1 VNPDQTMEKVV
12 KLLPKKS
19 KILDVGSGMP
29 PLHKNWFTRRGM
41 IVDTCDFF
49 PGSTYQGDFNKIK
62 LPRGAY
68 DCLWLSHV
76 LEHQLN
82 VGMFLKKCY
91 RICKKDGMIAVT
103 VPPRT
108 TYTAGGHVTQWNP
121 GMLIYNL
128 VLAGFDCSDAHI
140 KQYGYNQS
148 VIAYKKPFKMPPL
161 KYDSGDLKTLN
172 KWLPKGLEY
181 KKFGNF
187 EGDIEEHNW

>member
-1 VNPDQTMEKVV
+1 MNPDQTMEKVAQILA
-12 KLLPKKS
+12 KNS
-19 KILDVGSGMP
+19 KVLDVGAGANRP
-29 PLHKNWFTRRGM
+29 HAHWFDRRGM
-41 IVDTCDFF
+41 EVDTCDFF
-49 PGSTYQGDFNKIK
+49 PGSTYQGDFNQAEI
-62 LPRGAY
+62 PEETY

-82 VGMFLKKCY
+82 AGLFLKKCFSV
-91 RICKKDGMIAVT
+91 CKEDGIIAVT

-128 VLAGFDCSDAHI
+128 VLAGFDCSNAHI

-148 VIAYKKPFKMPPL
+148 VIAYKKSFKMPKL
-161 KYDSGDLKTLN
+161 KYDSGDLGTLN

-187 EGDIEEHNW
+187 EGDIQEHNW

>member
-1 VNPDQTMEKVV
+1 MNPHLTQNKVHN
-12 KLLPKKS
+12 LIQPKS
-19 KILDVGSGMP
+19 KILDIGAGKEQM
-29 PLHKNWFTRRGM
+29 HTRWFSNKRH
-41 IVDTCDFF
+41 ICHTCDFF
-49 PGSTYQGDFNKIK
+49 PKSTYEGDFNTLDI
-62 LPRGAY
+62 PSDTY
-68 DCLWLSHV
+68 DVVWASHV

-82 VGMFLKKCY
+82 VNSFLTKCHDVL
-91 RICKKDGMIAVT
+91 KVGGLVAVT

-128 VLAGFDCSDAHI
+128 VLAGFDCSNAHI
-140 KQYGYNQS
+140 KQYEYNQS
-148 VIAYKKPFKMPPL
+148 VIAYKNPFTMPKL
-161 KYDSGDLKTLN
+161 RYDSGDLGILN

>member
-1 VNPDQTMEKVV
+1 MNPDQTLEKVIT
-12 KLLPKKS
+12 LLSKES
-19 KILDVGSGMP
+19 KILDIGAGKGRP
-29 PLHKNWFTRRGM
+29 HQKWFISRGM

-49 PGSTYQGDFNKIK
+49 PDSTYQGDFNKVEI
-62 LPRGAY
+62 PQEAY

-82 VGMFLKKCY
+82 VGSFLEKCY
-91 RICKKDGMIAVT
+91 TVCKTNGVIAIT

-121 GMLIYNL
+121 GMLVYNL
-128 VLAGFDCSDAHI
+128 VLAGFDCSNAHI

-148 VIAYKKPFKMPPL
+148 VIAYKKPFKMPEL
-161 KYDSGDLKTLN
+161 KYDSGDLGTLN

-181 KKFGNF
+181 QKFGNF
-187 EGDIEEHNW
+187 EGDIMEHNW